1 MTFTGNWFSDLIE
14 FDDIDCVIDIWRVQ
28 VGYDGIERIDDEIME
43 VRTICLICGNGTACC
58 VC

>member
-1 MTFTGNWFSDLIE
+1 MMNWFSDLIE
-14 FDDIDCVIDIWRVQ
+14 FCDADCVIDIWRVQ